1 MCVLPYCQFQS
12 AGENDHQIIIIIIII
27 IIIAAAPLAHRGR

>member
-27 IIIAAAPLAHRGR
+27 AAPLAHRGR